1 MGFYGDRI
9 FPLVMNALMDNKEA
23 RRIRAEVCA
32 PLRGDV
38 LEIGFGTGHNLPFL
52 PVTVRSLKAV
62 DPLLKGRELAAA
74 RLAAS
79 TVAVEFVGLDGQ
91 RLALDDQSV
100 DAALST
106 WTLCS
111 IPDPAAA
118 VREIAR
124 VLRPGGKLHFVEH
137 GRARDPKVERWQ
149 RRLNGVQQRMA
160 CGCSLTYDMAAVVG
174 DGGMDI
180 EQLDTFYAKGEPK
193 SHGWTYQGVATPS
206 PR

>member
-1 MGFYGDRI
+1 MGFYGDRV
-9 FPLVMNALMDNKEA
+9 FPRVMNALMDTKET
-23 RRIRAEVCA
+23 RRVRSEVCA
-32 PLRGDV
+32 PLQGEV
-38 LEIGFGTGHNLPFL
+38 LEIGFGTGLNLAHL
-52 PVTVRSLKAV
+52 PAAVTKLTAV
-62 DPLLKGRELAAA
+62 DPLLRGREIAAG

-79 TVAVEFVGLDGQ
+79 TVPVEFVGLDGQ
-91 RLALDDQSV
+91 RLAVDDQSV

-111 IPDPAAA
+111 ITDPAAA
-118 VREIAR
+118 VSEIAR

-206 PR
+206 IR